1 MSALDEGDGYLGH
14 REIRLDRLPDQ
25 IDLEA
30 VAYGLNIFQPDFPQG
45 SWTHNP
51 LLGYSLERT
60 R

>member
-45 SWTHNP
+45 SEVI
-51 LLGYSLERT
+51 SAK
-60 R
+60 